1 MKKAF
6 DSVSKPLI
14 LLWQRLGVTIEIA
27 PWLVDLDEAG
37 FTFVRTRFAL
47 ERWDLHGLLGV
58 QPFAFNPERGTGQ
71 GDIHSPF
78 TWLAVF
84 DVLLT
89 NHARTHPSTRTPIP
103 PPPNRWLHLFRQG
116 HLLRRRFAVFRR
128 HAGRTPTNSR
138 SGLHLRDGFQSLN
151 YLSQTPSVPFPA
163 FTSNHPWSRCTF
175 WSTTRVGFHSGTIS
189 RGNAHLKVWGGVPH
203 QPGRLDVLC
212 CHETEAHPVY
222 PSHLDQ
228 ESLCPSG
235 QLSPL

>member
-116 HLLRRRFAVFRR
+116 HLLRRRFAVLRR

-138 SGLHLRDGFQSLN
+138 YGLHLCDGFK
-151 YLSQTPSVPFPA
+151 YIHCLSQTQSVPLP
-163 FTSNHPWSRCTF
+163 
-175 WSTTRVGFHSGTIS
+175 G
-189 RGNAHLKVWGGVPH
+189 LL
-203 QPGRLDVLC
+203 QP
-212 CHETEAHPVY
+212 
-222 PSHLDQ
+222 
-228 ESLCPSG
+228 
-235 QLSPL
+235 PLEPMYILV